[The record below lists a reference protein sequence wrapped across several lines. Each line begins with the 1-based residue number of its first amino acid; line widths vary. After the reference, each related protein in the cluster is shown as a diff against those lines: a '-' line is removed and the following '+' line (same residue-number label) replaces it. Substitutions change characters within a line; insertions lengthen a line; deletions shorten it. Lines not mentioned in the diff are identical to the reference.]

1 MLEHMEPTLFVGFDS
16 AWSAAN
22 RGAIVAALR
31 DTDGQW
37 SVQLTPQTASF
48 AQATEKI
55 AAVRSQVQA
64 SNTVVFIDQPTI
76 VPNTHGQRPVENL
89 VASAIA
95 RRRGGVQPAY
105 RGRTQLFG
113 DGAPIWEF
121 LERHGGAA
129 DLPLAGGSSA
139 VVETYPALTLVALG
153 WTKPGP
159 DGRQRLPKYN
169 PLRRATFSSEDWEFV
184 TSRVARQY
192 ANRDMHQIAAWIGD
206 QAPKKAAQDGLDAC
220 ICLLVAILGTEGDL
234 MAIGQGESGYI
245 VVPYSAE
252 LYNEIL
258 ERCGL
263 KSLQPSEW
271 VQTVHVGF

>member
-1 MLEHMEPTLFVGFDS
+1 MVTNMEPTLFVGFDS

-22 RGAIVAALR
+22 RGAVVAAVR
-31 DTDGQW
+31 DSAGRW
-37 SVQLTPQTASF
+37 SVQLTPQAASF
-48 AQATEKI
+48 ADATEKI
-55 AAVRSQVQA
+55 AAVRSQAQPTH
-64 SNTVVFIDQPTI
+64 TVVFIDQPTI
-76 VPNTHGQRPVENL
+76 VPNTHGQRPVEHL

-105 RGRTQLFG
+105 RGRAELFG

-121 LERHGGAA
+121 LQRHGGVA

-153 WTKPGP
+153 WTKAGP

-169 PLRRATFSSEDWEFV
+169 PLRRTTFSDDDWEHV
-184 TSRVARQY
+184 KSRVAAEYTR
-192 ANRDMHQIAAWIGD
+192 RDMHQIAEWIRD
-206 QAPKKAAQDGLDAC
+206 QAPRKAAQDGVDAC

-234 MAIGQGESGYI
+234 MTIGQRESGYI

-252 LYNEIL
+252 LYNEIR

-263 KSLQPSEW
+263 KSLNPSKW
-271 VQTVHVGF
+271 VQSGRAEF